1 MAELTRVKK
10 HLNYLFLDTTPG
22 EDTETWKRAGKSTD
36 FAIAMNN
43 EQETFDYIA
52 DESPTTEL
60 KSYKPTVAQTQAA
73 YIGDPIY
80 DYVFDL
86 YNQQATGSDAVSK
99 GMIVYQQKSGNP
111 APVYT
116 VTTAEPADWATNY
129 EDYYTVSNGV
139 YSNVTGETAPEW
151 EAGTY
156 YKKTEAEAPNVAIQF
171 EALITID
178 TYDIVAGTIT
188 YTIEQRGTATKGT
201 ATVTNGQPEFTAAA

>member
-22 EDTETWKRAGKSTD
+22 ETSATWKRAGKSTD

-73 YIGDPIY
+73 YIGDSIY

-99 GMIVYQQKSGNP
+99 GMIVYQQKSG
-111 APVYT
+111 
-116 VTTAEPADWATNY
+116 
-129 EDYYTVSNGV
+129 
-139 YSNVTGETAPEW
+139 TGES
-151 EAGTY
+151 
-156 YKKTEAEAPNVAIQF
+156 APNVAIQF

-201 ATVTNGQPEFTAAA
+201 AVVTDGAPVFTAAAA